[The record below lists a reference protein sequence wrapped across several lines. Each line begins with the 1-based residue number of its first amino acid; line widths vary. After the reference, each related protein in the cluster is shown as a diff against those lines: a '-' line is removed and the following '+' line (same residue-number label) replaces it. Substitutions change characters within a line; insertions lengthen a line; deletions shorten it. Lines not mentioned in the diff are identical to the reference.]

1 MHTVTGLVIFTNF
14 AFILASIVRYFNDA
28 PNPRPV
34 PDTLAPQID
43 ASRAFVDAMNE
54 RRRAACPESNFIGSR
69 ATDKKA

>member
-1 MHTVTGLVIFTNF
+1 MATVTGLFIFANFLVI
-14 AFILASIVRYFNDA
+14 IASIVRYFNA
-28 PNPRPV
+28 PNPSPV
-34 PDTLAPQID
+34 PDTLTPQIN